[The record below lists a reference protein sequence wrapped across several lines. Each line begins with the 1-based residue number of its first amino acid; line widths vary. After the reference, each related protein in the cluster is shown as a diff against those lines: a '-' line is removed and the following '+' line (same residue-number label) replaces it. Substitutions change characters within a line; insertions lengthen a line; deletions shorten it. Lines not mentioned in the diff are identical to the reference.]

1 MKSIWI
7 DVSRSAIGMLLGC
20 AWLFPSLSATAQCT
34 ADAGSP
40 TYSICAGSGLNLNG
54 SATGAAP
61 FSVSWSGSGSS
72 HLSTTSSL
80 QTVFN
85 FPSSTNTD
93 QSFSLTLSITDANG
107 CSATDQVTITVQA
120 TPDAVLTSNDPNP
133 DLYVSPDGS
142 SFALCGTGDTDY
154 DFQFTDASL
163 AAAGATFSVNWG
175 TPPTNFNPPGI
186 GWNSS
191 HNYPIGLN
199 TITYTIT
206 NPNGCSNT
214 LSADVFLGSNPSVG
228 TSNPGNTVVCAG
240 TPLTFPIN
248 NVAGNSPGTEYLI
261 TYGDGN
267 STTLQHPPP
276 ASITYGYPNTNCPGA
291 PYVFRIDAVTP
302 CPIVSYA
309 TAGPIYITDP
319 PVASYTLS
327 ADTACV
333 NSSITFTNTS
343 TGVGGAA
350 CTAPRKVWSI
360 SPASGY
366 AIPAGM
372 GAANGSL
379 QPNDW
384 TPGSNS
390 ISVQFT
396 QPGTYCITLLVGNTM
411 CGIDSVEHC
420 VCIEAPLDPEFSL
433 SSTTGCAPL
442 LIGSDNTTAVTGCS
456 MDRNWTVSGS
466 SPPCGGILAWYFAG
480 GTSASSNEPQFQFT
494 EAGTYTV
501 QLQAINSCGTFSE
514 NETVTVNA
522 APEVDLDALAG
533 ICAGQCVDPSATVVS
548 CGSPITSYAW
558 NFPGGSPAISNSA
571 DPGSICYAGAT
582 NGSISLSIT
591 NSCGSASDMIPW
603 NVGSLPSQ
611 PAISSNSPVC
621 AGQTLSVTAT
631 AIPGATYSWSG
642 PNGFTS
648 SQASFMIPGVNASH
662 AGNYTLIVSSGGC
675 AGSPQT
681 VNVQVI
687 ASPGVSITPAN
698 SAICAGGSTVLTASG
713 AGNYQWSIGSTVIF
727 TGSTFVAS
735 PASTTTYSVT
745 GTVGSCPG
753 SATAT
758 VTVNPLPVVSAG
770 APLEFCDQPI
780 PTQLTGTP
788 AAGTWSGSNI
798 SSSGIFTPV
807 PGSLG
812 VFPATYSFTNANG
825 CTNSATIDITV
836 GPVTQFAD
844 AGADTSFCQGNVPV
858 NLSGFPAGGTWAG
871 NGIGSSGSFTPS
883 SPGSYQ
889 ATYNFGSGTCA
900 TSDQMEITVLA
911 SPQIV
916 VPADISVCA
925 DASPVDLIATPIGG
939 SWSGNGITGPPW
951 RFDPMQ
957 VAPGSYMLMYSF
969 SDGDGCTSTETI
981 TAVVN
986 AVPAVDAG
994 PGQQFCDQPVPVEL
1008 SASPIG
1014 GTWDAGWMNVS
1025 VNGSLIPNGVG
1036 SDELIYSFTSSEGC
1050 SNSDTII
1057 VDVVA
1062 VDEPAFAGNDS
1073 AICVNSGS
1081 IQLSGTPIG
1090 GAWSGSSIS
1099 VDGSFDPI
1107 IPGDHLLTY
1116 SFGSATCAIQDQV
1129 IITVDPLPIVDAG
1142 NDLGVCLD
1150 GGSQQLTASPIG
1162 GTWIGIGVDPSG
1174 VFDPLLAAEG
1184 GNLVTY
1190 IYTDPAT
1197 GCTNSD
1203 DAIVTVHPLPIA
1215 SFTHDP
1221 IACVGVPIQFTN
1233 ASSGGVAAE
1242 WSFGDGSVSSA
1253 YTPSHAFSSEGE
1265 FEIMLIA
1272 NTGAGCSDTTYSSI
1286 TVWDVP
1292 QAEFTLNVDSGCGPL
1307 EVQFYNA
1314 SIGEGISFNWNF
1326 GGIGNSTDQFPGSF
1340 TFAADPFDAITYS
1353 IALEATNICGSSVA
1367 TTPVVVMPSPTA
1379 VFSPDLNVY
1388 CSFTE
1393 VPFANAS
1400 IGLPDA
1406 FQWNFGDGTTGTS
1419 ADPIVTHTYSA
1430 EIDAEDF
1437 TITLIASNECGMDTA
1452 EYTIT
1457 VLPNEVTAFFNS
1469 DPVSGCAPLA
1479 VNLSEFCTGDT
1490 TLYWDLGDGNVS
1502 IDPAVSHTFSDP
1514 GSYTIELHAF
1524 GCGYD
1529 SYSMQIDVLPSPEPS
1544 LTAAPETLC
1553 VGDEVNFFNTTPDVA
1568 DVDWNFGDGS
1578 GSVLSDP
1585 SHAYNISGTFD
1596 VTLTVT
1602 SILNGCVASVTDQIA
1617 VGTTPI
1623 AGFEPDPAS
1632 GCIDLTIDLQNTSI
1646 DGNAFQWIF
1655 GDGNTSAASSPQHT
1669 FTQAGTYT
1677 IALIAENLNGCT
1689 DTTTSIVVAHPLP
1702 ISSFQVSANSSCVSP
1717 VGVQTMN
1724 NSTGAA
1730 GFSWD
1735 FGNGTTSTLNQ
1746 PQITFDG
1753 PGTYTIALTAITQY
1767 GCIDTSTAEFIV
1779 HPTPVAAFSS
1789 QPDPGCARQDVLFV
1803 NGSLNASD
1811 FHWQFGDGATSAEA
1825 DPIHVYA
1832 DPAEYDVQLIATG
1845 AGGCTDTLIVENAV
1859 RIDPTPHADFNTD
1872 TISSIRHALR
1882 FINLSDGAQTFEWTF
1897 GDEENSTEIHPI
1909 HLFPADGGGFTI
1921 CLVAINAFACA
1932 DTLCRYIS
1940 VEGDPD
1946 IFVPNTFTP
1955 NNDGANDTFLP
1966 ILNGFNGW
1974 DYSLLIFDRWGN
1986 EIHRTSDR
1994 NEGWNG
2000 ESRGI
2005 DMPIGVY
2012 VWKVIVSR
2020 NGDARDFIGHVS
2032 LVR

>member
-1 MKSIWI
+1 M
-7 DVSRSAIGMLLGC
+7 
-20 AWLFPSLSATAQCT
+20 
-34 ADAGSP
+34 
-40 TYSICAGSGLNLNG
+40 
-54 SATGAAP
+54 
-61 FSVSWSGSGSS
+61 
-72 HLSTTSSL
+72 
-80 QTVFN
+80 
-85 FPSSTNTD
+85 
-93 QSFSLTLSITDANG
+93 
-107 CSATDQVTITVQA
+107 QA

-163 AAAGATFSVNWG
+163 ALPGATFSVNWG
-175 TPPTNFNPPGI
+175 TPPASFNPPAI
-186 GWNSS
+186 GWNAS

-199 TITYTIT
+199 TISYTIT

-319 PVASYTLS
+319 PDASFTLS

-333 NSSITFTNTS
+333 NTSIIFTNTS
-343 TGVGGAA
+343 TGVGGVNCA
-350 CTAPRKVWSI
+350 APRKVWSI
-360 SPASGY
+360 SPSVGY
-366 AIPAGM
+366 VAPTGM
-372 GAANGSL
+372 GDDNGSI

-384 TPGSNS
+384 TPGNNS

-433 SSTTGCAPL
+433 TSTMGCAPL
-442 LIGSDNTTAVTGCS
+442 LIGSDNTTAITGCD

-480 GTSASSNEPQFQFT
+480 GTSASSNGPQFQFT
-494 EAGTYTV
+494 EAGTYSV
-501 QLQAINSCGTFSE
+501 QLQAINSCGSFSE
-514 NETVTVNA
+514 TETVTVNA
-522 APEVDLDALAG
+522 PPEVDLDALTG

-548 CGSPITSYAW
+548 CGSPITGYFW

-571 DPGSICYAGAT
+571 YPGSICYSGAT
-582 NGSISLSIT
+582 NGTISLSVT
-591 NSCGSASDMIPW
+591 NSCGTATDAIPW
-603 NVGSLPSQ
+603 TVGSLPPQ
-611 PAISSNSPVC
+611 PAVSSNSPVC

-648 SQASFMIPGVNASH
+648 GQASFMIPGVNASH

-675 AGSPQT
+675 AGPPQT

-698 SAICAGGSTVLTASG
+698 SAICAGGSTLLTASG
-713 AGNYQWSIGSTVIF
+713 AGNYQWSIGTTVIF

-735 PASTTTYSVT
+735 PSSTTTYSVT

-758 VTVNPLPVVSAG
+758 VTVNSLPVVSAG
-770 APLEFCDQPI
+770 NPQNLCDQPI
-780 PTQLTGTP
+780 PTQLNGTP

-798 SSSGIFTPV
+798 SPSGVFTPV

-812 VFPATYSFTNANG
+812 SFPVTYSFTNANG
-825 CTNSATIDITV
+825 CTNSATVDVTV
-836 GPVTQFAD
+836 GPVTQFAN
-844 AGADTSFCQGNVPV
+844 AGVDTSFCQGNSPV
-858 NLSGFPAGGTWAG
+858 SLPGLPVGGTWSG
-871 NGIGSSGSFTPS
+871 SGIGSNGSFTPS
-883 SPGSYQ
+883 TPGSYL

-900 TSDQMEITVLA
+900 TSDQMTVTVLA

-916 VPADISVCA
+916 VPPDISVCA
-925 DASPVDLIATPIGG
+925 DAAPVDLLATPIGG
-939 SWSGNGITGPPW
+939 SWSGSGITGPPW

-957 VAPGSYMLMYSF
+957 VSSGSYTLTYSF
-969 SDGDGCTSTETI
+969 SDGDGCTSTGSI

-986 AVPAVDAG
+986 AIPMVDAG
-994 PGQQFCDQPVPVEL
+994 SDQQFCDQPVQVQL
-1008 SASPIG
+1008 SATPIG
-1014 GTWDAGWMNVS
+1014 GTWDAGWMDVS
-1025 VNGSLIPNGVG
+1025 ANGSLIPNGVG
-1036 SDELIYSFTSSEGC
+1036 SDEVIYSFTSNAGC
-1050 SNSDTII
+1050 SNSDTIT

-1062 VDEPAFAGNDS
+1062 INEPAFAGNDT
-1073 AICVNSGS
+1073 AICINSGS
-1081 IQLSGTPIG
+1081 IQLIGTPVG
-1090 GAWSGSSIS
+1090 GAWSGNSIS
-1099 VDGSFDPI
+1099 VDGSFDPV

-1116 SFGSATCAIQDQV
+1116 SFGSSTCAIQDQV
-1129 IITVDPLPIVDAG
+1129 IITVDPLPLVDAG

-1150 GGSQQLTASPIG
+1150 GGLQQLTATPIG
-1162 GTWIGIGVDPSG
+1162 GAWSGIGVDPSG

-1184 GNLVTY
+1184 GNQVTY
-1190 IYTDPAT
+1190 TYTDPST

-1215 SFTHDP
+1215 SFTNDP
-1221 IACVGVPIQFTN
+1221 IACVGAPIQFGN
-1233 ASSGGVAAE
+1233 SSSGAAAAE
-1242 WSFGDGSVSSA
+1242 WSFGDGSVSSS
-1253 YTPSHAFSSEGE
+1253 YSPSHVFSAEGD
-1265 FEIMLIA
+1265 FVIMLVA
-1272 NTGAGCSDTTYSSI
+1272 NTGAGCSDTAFSSI

-1292 QAEFTLNVDSGCGPL
+1292 QAVFALNVDSGCGPL
-1307 EVQFYNA
+1307 EVEFYNA
-1314 SIGEGISFNWNF
+1314 SIGEGISFNWDF
-1326 GGIGNSTDQFPGSF
+1326 GGVGISTEQVPGNFIFP
-1340 TFAADPFDAITYS
+1340 ADPLDAVTYPVT
-1353 IALEATNICGSSVA
+1353 LVVTNVCGSSIA

-1379 VFSPDLNVY
+1379 VFAPDMNVY

-1406 FQWNFGDGTTGTS
+1406 FQWDLGDGTTSTS
-1419 ADPIVTHTYSA
+1419 ADPIVTHSYFA
-1430 EIDAEDF
+1430 EIDAEEF
-1437 TITLIASNECGMDTA
+1437 TITLIASNECGSDTA
-1452 EYTIT
+1452 DHSIT
-1457 VLPNEVTAFFNS
+1457 VLPNEVTAFFNA
-1469 DPVSGCAPLA
+1469 DPVSGCAPLT
-1479 VNLSEFCTGDT
+1479 VDLSEFCTGDT

-1502 IDPAVSHTFSDP
+1502 IDPQVSHTFVEP
-1514 GSYTIELHAF
+1514 GAYTIELHAF

-1529 SYSMQIDVLPSPEPS
+1529 SYTMQIDVLPSPEPS
-1544 LTAAPETLC
+1544 FTSSPGSLC
-1553 VGDEVNFFNTTPDVA
+1553 VGDEVDLFNTTPDVA
-1568 DVDWNFGDGS
+1568 AVDWDFGDGS
-1578 GSVLSDP
+1578 GSVLIAP
-1585 SHAYNISGTFD
+1585 SHVYSSSGTFD

-1602 SILNGCVASVTDQIA
+1602 SILNGCIASLTEQII

-1623 AGFEPDPAS
+1623 AGFETDPAA
-1632 GCIDLTIDLQNTSI
+1632 GCVDLTVDLQNTSI
-1646 DGNAFQWIF
+1646 DGDAFQWNF
-1655 GDGNTSAASSPQHT
+1655 GDGNTSAESSPQHT

-1677 IALIAENLNGCT
+1677 VTLIAENLNGCS

-1702 ISSFQVSANSSCVSP
+1702 ISSFQLSASSSCVSP
-1717 VGVQTMN
+1717 VDVQVLN
-1724 NSTGAA
+1724 NSIGAA
-1730 GFSWD
+1730 GYSWD
-1735 FGNGTTSTLNQ
+1735 LGNGSASTLNQ

-1753 PGTYTIALTAITQY
+1753 PGTYTIVLTAINQF
-1767 GCIDTSTAEFIV
+1767 GCTDTSLAEFIV
-1779 HPTPVAAFSS
+1779 YPTPIAAFTA

-1803 NGSLNASD
+1803 NGSANASQ
-1811 FHWQFGDGATSAEA
+1811 FQWLFGDGGTSNGT

-1832 DPAEYDVQLIATG
+1832 EPGDMDITLIATG
-1845 AGGCTDTLIVENAV
+1845 PGGCTDTLIAGNAV
-1859 RIDPTPHADFNTD
+1859 HIQPTPYADFSSD
-1872 TISSIRHALR
+1872 TLSSIRNALR
-1882 FINLSDGAQTFEWTF
+1882 FTNLSEGAETFQWTF
-1897 GDEENSTEIHPI
+1897 GDEEHSTEMHPI
-1909 HLFPADGGGFTI
+1909 HLFPADGGGFTV
-1921 CLVAINAFACA
+1921 CLVAINEFSCA
-1932 DTLCRYIS
+1932 DTICKYIA
-1940 VEGDPD
+1940 VAPDPD

-1955 NNDGANDTFLP
+1955 NSDGANDTFLP
-1966 ILNGFNGW
+1966 ILNGFHAW

-1986 EIHRTSDR
+1986 EIHRTNDR

-2005 DMPIGVY
+2005 DLPIGVY